1 MKKLSFLLSLMIS
14 GWLPA
19 QSIVDYPE
27 IAQVIE
33 HFYLTYQGNQPNDQ
47 VITFARKADGWYIQ
61 KQPYGESD
69 QVIDSEILWST
80 QTQSYL
86 PIRYPKLP
94 INSSP
99 NIAYHTSRY
108 FSITNWNAY
117 NYQRCLFYGYPRW
130 ATDMV
135 NTFGETENLSVQNL
149 EGLSRAYDFLANQVL
164 YSTYGIPHP
173 SYQPLEGQRLT
184 EQGRL
189 ENYLRY
195 IDGSIACLEALV
207 EKAPDYELLV
217 GTPKVKLANQFMTA
231 WTHLIGAGLPEL
243 AQKYALQADYDEF
256 TSRLSAFQLDALP
269 ANARFLSFGDTD
281 FFPLLALQLQGQRRT
296 DVTIVHYQLLNTPWY
311 FNLMKDSLDISFPN
325 VQLDQLRKGYMVL
338 EGQPDSIRMRV
349 AGSTET
355 ASMETNRSGMS
366 RYLLANQLIMNQLV
380 EKSRA
385 SQPLCFSWFGD
396 LTLFDH
402 LSNFL
407 SVNGMAYELSTRP
420 ARHGQ
425 SDPMMQQ
432 MGYLNLDSASAI
444 INSLIDADLSWFT
457 TNWDS
462 DHSSK
467 LFGTAFIR
475 YWVTV
480 LYHHSELLNNVASE
494 TEEDV
499 ANRDQLVF
507 WGRALEAFF
516 DEPDILLAESAAE
529 MAIIGYKS
537 NMEWMGEEWEK
548 RLYDC
553 LNQVHWDES
562 SRKDLDVRRGLLA
575 LEVMGYFYQESGRDV
590 QRITLEQELG
600 KYEARLAD
608 Y

>member
-1 MKKLSFLLSLMIS
+1 MFS

-27 IAQVIE
+27 IDQVIE
-33 HFYLTYQGNQPNDQ
+33 HFYRNYQGNQPDNQ

-61 KQPYGESD
+61 QQPYGESD
-69 QVIDSEILWST
+69 QVIDSEILWSI

-86 PIRYPKLP
+86 PLRYPKLP
-94 INSSP
+94 VNSSP

-108 FSITNWNAY
+108 FNITNWSAY
-117 NYQRCLFYGYPRW
+117 DYQRCLFYGYPRW

-135 NTFGETENLSVQNL
+135 NTFGETENLSEQNL

-184 EQGRL
+184 DQGRL

-195 IDGSIACLEALV
+195 MDGSIACLEALV
-207 EKAPDYELLV
+207 EKAPEYELLV
-217 GTPKVKLANQFMTA
+217 GTPRVKLASQFMTA

-269 ANARFLSFGDTD
+269 ANARFVSFGDND
-281 FFPLLALQLQGQRRT
+281 FFPLLALQVQQQRRT
-296 DVTIVHYQLLNTPWY
+296 DVTIVNYQLLNASWY

-325 VQLDQLRKGYMVL
+325 AQLDQLRKGYMVL
-338 EGQPDSIRMRV
+338 QGQPDSIRLRV
-349 AGSTET
+349 AGSTEM
-355 ASMETNRSGMS
+355 ASMATNKSGMS
-366 RYLLANQLIMNQLV
+366 RYLLANQLVVNQLV
-380 EKSRA
+380 EKSKPN
-385 SQPLCFSWFGD
+385 QPLCFSWFGD
-396 LTLFDH
+396 LSLFDH

-407 SVNGMAYELSTRP
+407 SVSGMTYELSTRP

-444 INSLIDADLSWFT
+444 IDSLIAADLSWFT
-457 TNWDS
+457 TDWDS
-462 DHSSK
+462 DQSSK

-480 LYHHSELLNNVASE
+480 LYHHSLLLNNVASE

-507 WGRALEAFF
+507 WARALEAFF

-548 RLYDC
+548 RMYNC
-553 LNQVHWDES
+553 LDQVQWDKS

-575 LEVMGYFYQESGRDV
+575 LEIMGYFYQESGRDV

-600 KYEARLAD
+600 KYEARLTD